1 MKMTQD
7 EFARDMAN
15 RTGLSI
21 TKSKLYTNYVLN
33 TLKDILS
40 EGNEITFIGLGNF
53 YIKKMDDKI
62 IKAPNGKDYMSK
74 KHSIIRFTA
83 SPVLNRKLNENI
95 NDN

>member
-1 MKMTQD
+1 MDVLPLKECLLLKPQRCREK
-7 EFARDMAN
+7 EF
-15 RTGLSI
+15 
-21 TKSKLYTNYVLN
+21 YVLN

-95 NDN
+95 NDD

>member
-40 EGNEITFIGLGNF
+40 EGNEITFIGL
-53 YIKKMDDKI
+53 
-62 IKAPNGKDYMSK
+62 
-74 KHSIIRFTA
+74 
-83 SPVLNRKLNENI
+83 
-95 NDN
+95 

>member
-1 MKMTQD
+1 
-7 EFARDMAN
+7 
-15 RTGLSI
+15 
-21 TKSKLYTNYVLN
+21 
-33 TLKDILS
+33 
-40 EGNEITFIGLGNF
+40 
-53 YIKKMDDKI
+53 MDDKI

>member
-1 MKMTQD
+1 MDVLPLKDCLLLNQQRCGEK
-7 EFARDMAN
+7 EF
-15 RTGLSI
+15 
-21 TKSKLYTNYVLN
+21 YVLN

-95 NDN
+95 NDD